1 MTDSVIFPR
10 TKDNRFF
17 RSKTNEKGCVFMTK
31 TANKSNLFSGV
42 TGIAIAGVVVG
53 LISALLVKLGNPG
66 NMGFCIAC
74 FLRDIAGTT
83 KLHTAAV
90 VQYFRPEIVGLVI
103 GAMVMAITSKEFSPK
118 GGSAPFTRFVVAA
131 FVMIGALVFLG
142 CPLRMVLRLG
152 GGDLNALVALAGF
165 AAGILVGIFFLNKGF
180 NLKRTYTV
188 NKAEGYA
195 FPVALTGLFALSL
208 VVPALFVISEKGPG
222 SLHAPIL
229 IALAAGLIVGVLA
242 QKTRLC
248 MVAGIRDLVLFKDT
262 KLLIGFCCIILASL
276 VGNLVLGQ
284 FKLGFAGQPVAHSAH
299 LWSFLGMLVVGFG
312 SVLLGGCPLRQL
324 IMAGEGNA
332 DSAVTVMGYIVGAA
346 FAHNFGLAG
355 SAYSAE
361 NPVGGPSVYGKG
373 AVIVGIVVL
382 LAIAFANSKKAKE

>member
-1 MTDSVIFPR
+1 MT
-10 TKDNRFF
+10 N
-17 RSKTNEKGCVFMTK
+17 N
-31 TANKSNLFSGV
+31 ANKSSLFSGV
-42 TGIAIAGVVVG
+42 GGIVIAGAVVG
-53 LISALLVKLGNPG
+53 LISALLVKMGNPG

-90 VQYFRPEIVGLVI
+90 VQYFRPEIVGLVV
-103 GAMVMAITSKEFSPK
+103 GAMAMSIVSKEFSPK
-118 GGSAPFTRFVVAA
+118 GGSAPFTRFIIAA

-180 NLKRTYTV
+180 SLKRTYTV
-188 NKAEGYA
+188 NKAEGFA
-195 FPVALTGLFALSL
+195 FPVALVGLFVLSL
-208 VVPALFVISEKGPG
+208 VVPTLFVVSEKGPG
-222 SLHAPIL
+222 SMQAPI
-229 IALAAGLIVGVLA
+229 IMALAAGLIVGILA

-262 KLLIGFCCIILASL
+262 KLLIGFCSIIIAALI
-276 VGNLVLGQ
+276 GNIAFGQ
-284 FKLGFAGQPVAHSAH
+284 FNLGFAGQPIAHSAH
-299 LWSFLGMLVVGFG
+299 VWTFLGMLVVGFG

-332 DSAVTVMGYIVGAA
+332 DSAVTVVGYIVGAA

-355 SAYSAE
+355 AAYSAE
-361 NPVGGPSVYGKG
+361 NPIGGPGAKG
-373 AVIVGIVVL
+373 QVAVIIGIIVL
-382 LAIAFANSKKAKE
+382 LVIAIANSKKAKNN